1 MTIPSLDKAIEEL
14 NSFIGSWNGEDS
26 QFIHEGS
33 LYSEDDVGLAEEAIK
48 KLEEAR
54 DALSELNI

>member
-1 MTIPSLDKAIEEL
+1 MTILALNKAIEDL

-33 LYSEDDVGLAEEAIK
+33 VYSEDDVGLAEDAIK

-54 DALSELNI
+54 EALSELNI